1 LATQHELL
9 HKIRGRGTI
18 IRTSLYADDA
28 AVFVDP
34 KKEDIQNLSSI
45 LALFGEATGLLTNF
59 QKSMV
64 IPIRCQDI
72 DIDEVLDGVPVI
84 RASFPIK
91 YLGLPLS
98 VWKLKRID
106 FQPLEDKM
114 VGKLV
119 TWDGKNINAAER
131 GALVKS
137 VLTSQA
143 IFHLTPLKIPPG
155 CITSMNK
162 IERAFL
168 WAGTKEVTGG
178 KCKLNWESVCRPKK
192 LGGLGILHLEKFVR
206 ALRLR
211 WPWFEW
217 RDPSKLWVGM
227 CTPCDEVDMEL
238 FYASTTISIGNG
250 EIAPF
255 WDSSWLNGKKPKD
268 IAPLIYEASTRKK
281 WKVKHALT
289 NNAWIA
295 KIKI

>member
-1 LATQHELL
+1 M
-9 HKIRGRGTI
+9 IRGRGTI

-114 VGKLV
+114 AGKLV
-119 TWDGKNINAAER
+119 TWDGKISMQSGE
-131 GALVKS
+131 G
-137 VLTSQA
+137 
-143 IFHLTPLKIPPG
+143 PLSNLSS
-155 CITSMNK
+155 C
-162 IERAFL
+162 
-168 WAGTKEVTGG
+168 
-178 KCKLNWESVCRPKK
+178 PKQ
-192 LGGLGILHLEKFVR
+192 L
-206 ALRLR
+206 
-211 WPWFEW
+211 
-217 RDPSKLWVGM
+217 
-227 CTPCDEVDMEL
+227 
-238 FYASTTISIGNG
+238 SI
-250 EIAPF
+250 
-255 WDSSWLNGKKPKD
+255 
-268 IAPLIYEASTRKK
+268 
-281 WKVKHALT
+281 
-289 NNAWIA
+289 
-295 KIKI
+295 